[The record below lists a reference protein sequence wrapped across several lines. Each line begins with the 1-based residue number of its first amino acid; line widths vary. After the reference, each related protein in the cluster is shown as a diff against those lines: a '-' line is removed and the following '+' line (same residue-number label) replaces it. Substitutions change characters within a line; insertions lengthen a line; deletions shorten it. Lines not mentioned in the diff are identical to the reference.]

1 MLCQDVAH
9 DHALA
14 RIDEER
20 LSEDLEPRNPLAHSA
35 IEEPL
40 YHPAHDDE
48 LQFLLSRCVTLRTLE
63 LKVEQTGQLN
73 HDEVRVLVHT
83 IGHLATGPQ
92 AVNSMLSRCLETD
105 PSLFLKSP
113 LRGNPMG
120 CAKIR
125 ARIPEVTSTVA
136 CDCTFA
142 PQSGLYPTPLLHLS
156 GRHSGPR
163 LEQLQFQAL
172 LTDFLQARK
181 EAARWARLVE
191 SLSAKI
197 ELWFEE
203 LGVEEVQTPMGVLR
217 RRPENG
223 AGPTVFELMV

>member
-1 MLCQDVAH
+1 
-9 DHALA
+9 
-14 RIDEER
+14 
-20 LSEDLEPRNPLAHSA
+20 
-35 IEEPL
+35 
-40 YHPAHDDE
+40 
-48 LQFLLSRCVTLRTLE
+48 
-63 LKVEQTGQLN
+63 
-73 HDEVRVLVHT
+73 
-83 IGHLATGPQ
+83 
-92 AVNSMLSRCLETD
+92 
-105 PSLFLKSP
+105 
-113 LRGNPMG
+113 
-120 CAKIR
+120 
-125 ARIPEVTSTVA
+125 VA